1 MRLILATPLA
11 IAFMLAA
18 CGDSGKSDQP
28 KTVEQAASE
37 AAATLAKPQPG
48 KYSTTVKIISFDVP
62 GLPAEQAEQ
71 MKKMM
76 SSAGTH
82 TAEYCLT
89 KEEADKGF
97 EEMAKKSSAQDC
109 VYDKFE
115 ATANTV
121 DAKMTCKSPQGAGTT
136 TMTMNGTITSTSM
149 RMVMEGEQNMPGL
162 PGNGIA
168 KTKIEATSQRIGD
181 CT

>member
-11 IAFMLAA
+11 IAFVLAA
-18 CGDSGKSDQP
+18 CGDSKSDSDQP
-28 KTVEQAASE
+28 KTMEQVASE
-37 AAATLAKPQPG
+37 ASNLTKPEPG
-48 KYSTTVKIISFDVP
+48 KYSSTMKVLSMEIP

-76 SSAGTH
+76 GSAGAH
-82 TAEYCLT
+82 SAEYCLT

-109 VYDKFE
+109 TYDRFE

-121 DAKMTCKSPQGAGTT
+121 DAKMTCKSQQGGTT
-136 TMTMNGTITSTSM
+136 TMTMNGAMTSTSM
-149 RMVMEGEQNMPGL
+149 KMVMEGEQKMPGI
-162 PGNGIA
+162 PGDGVV
-168 KTKIEATSQRIGD
+168 KTKIEVTSRRIGD